1 MSDEFRPAIN
11 VGKVKRP
18 ALFATLVLLSSAVA
32 LPQTLK
38 VLHNF
43 TGGADGGTPYAGVIR
58 DSAGSLYG
66 TTYFGG
72 SNLAGVVYKV
82 DTSGHERVVYT
93 FTGVGQNAGPIGGV
107 VGDSAGNLY
116 GTTSGPSGVPG
127 MGMVYNT
134 TGVQTVLYSFSC
146 ATGCYPEAGI
156 IRDAAATSS
165 AVPAW
170 EGLLLTA
177 PYTS

>member
-1 MSDEFRPAIN
+1 LKEKWECPKNSDPSEKCGH
-11 VGKVKRP
+11 GKETNFICNIG
-18 ALFATLVLLSSAVA
+18 LAVQRSRA
-32 LPQTLK
+32 AANTQ
-38 VLHNF
+38 
-43 TGGADGGTPYAGVIR
+43 GASQFYWRSGRGTPYAGVIR

-66 TTYFGG
+66 TTYFDG

-134 TGVQTVLYSFSC
+134 TGVQTVLYSFS
-146 ATGCYPEAGI
+146 
-156 IRDAAATSS
+156 
-165 AVPAW
+165 
-170 EGLLLTA
+170 
-177 PYTS
+177 